1 MFTQFEEKGKLF
13 TNVIAK
19 KPVNVQIQTS
29 THVIQGT
36 VHIRPDNRLKDEIN
50 QTETFLAVTNASIY
64 DLHKNLV
71 QQCNF
76 IAVNRSQI
84 IWLVPDDESQPPE
97 KTI

>member
-13 TNVIAK
+13 TNVVAK

-29 THVIQGT
+29 THVINGT

-50 QTETFLAVTNASIY
+50 QTEAFLAVTGASIY
-64 DLHKNLV
+64 DLNKNLL
-71 QQCNF
+71 QKCNF

-84 IWLVPDDESQPPE
+84 IWLVPDDETNSSDKPQ
-97 KTI
+97 